1 MRWWCEIMSDRP
13 KSLNDIAW
21 ESLFR
26 KYDILGHIERAGQFQ
41 ISAKQIKEVREPRLM
56 AKFDHT
62 INLPQIFA
70 DNKLCILPITRGDY
84 IISHFDAY
92 HKFEPDNSQIT
103 KVSLPTY
110 IQSLDSNNISSEA
123 IALNCAVATGIIA
136 DFLGDEEIVST
147 VSGRMGSGIFDF
159 NIRNLRSKNL
169 SRVTVNN
176 SQIEIDAAYEGIRSL
191 GLFEAKRD
199 LSDDFLVRQLY
210 YPYRVWRSRMTKSV
224 RPVFLVYSN
233 GIYRIYEYTFI
244 EPDNYGS
251 ISLVQQKNYS
261 VEDTTITFDD
271 IQRVLHSV
279 VRESD
284 PQIPFPQAN
293 SFERVINICEL
304 LDVQDLSRNDVTERY
319 AFDARQTNYYTD
331 AARYLGLIEK
341 EKENDM
347 PLYRLT
353 DKGRTILKMGY
364 KQRQLAFC
372 AAILSHGVFADTL
385 QSYFKTGV
393 MPQKND
399 IVQIMRK
406 SHLYNI
412 DKDSTY
418 ERRSST
424 IKGWVNWIVG
434 LIND

>member
-1 MRWWCEIMSDRP
+1 MSDHQ
-13 KSLNDIAW
+13 KSLNDTAW
-21 ESLFR
+21 EELFE
-26 KYDILGHIERAGQFQ
+26 KHDILEHIERTGQFR

-56 AKFDHT
+56 SKFDHT

-70 DNKLCILPITRGDY
+70 DNNLCILPVTRGDY
-84 IISHFDAY
+84 VISHFDAY
-92 HKFEPDNSQIT
+92 HEFEPDNSPVT
-103 KVSLPTY
+103 RVSLPTY
-110 IQSLDSNNISSEA
+110 IQSLDSSNIPSEA
-123 IALNCAVATGIIA
+123 IALNCAVSAGIIA
-136 DFLGDEEIVST
+136 DFLDDEEIVST
-147 VSGRMGSGIFDF
+147 VSGRMGSGVFDF
-159 NIRNLRSKNL
+159 NIENLKSGTL

-191 GLFEAKRD
+191 ALFEAKRD
-199 LSDDFLVRQLY
+199 LSEDFLVRQLY
-210 YPYRVWRSRMTKSV
+210 YPYRVWKSRMTKPV
-224 RPVFLVYSN
+224 RPMFLVYSN
-233 GIYRIYEYTFI
+233 GIYRIYEYAFTD
-244 EPDNYGS
+244 PNNYSS

-261 VEDTTITFDD
+261 VEDTAITADD
-271 IQRVLHSV
+271 IQQVLRNAV
-279 VRESD
+279 CVNE
-284 PQIPFPQAN
+284 PQIPFPQAD

-304 LDVQDLSRNDVTERY
+304 LDDQDLSRNDVTERY

-341 EKENDM
+341 KRENGE

-372 AAILSHGVFADTL
+372 GAVLSHSAFADTL
-385 QSYFKTGV
+385 KFYFETGV

-399 IVQIMRK
+399 IVQIMRR
-406 SHLYNI
+406 SSLYNVNS
-412 DKDSTY
+412 DSTY